1 MSNILT
7 LSISELVSKLKS
19 GDISSVELCSAYI
32 DRYDKFEKDVKAWAY
47 FDKKLLLE
55 KATEADEN
63 RKAGKP
69 LGQLHGLPI
78 GIKDI
83 FGTVEN
89 FSNMVKKGYPMVWR
103 YNNFEFLNLEE
114 TPQGYSQIVRITDQ
128 NDKLFLLKYFMKNVA
143 GIWKISGVSIIETSD
158 FSA

>member
-1 MSNILT
+1 MIRLIAVFFLSMST
-7 LSISELVSKLKS
+7 LLFA
-19 GDISSVELCSAYI
+19 D
-32 DRYDKFEKDVKAWAY
+32 
-47 FDKKLLLE
+47 E
-55 KATEADEN
+55 KADIQSTISDQLRAFASDNFIEAFTH
-63 RKAGKP
+63 ASP
-69 LGQLHGLPI
+69 

-114 TPQGYSQIVRITDQ
+114 TPQGYSQIVRIPDQ

-143 GIWKISGVSIIETSD
+143 GIWKISGVSIIEASD

>member
-1 MSNILT
+1 MIRLIAVFFLSMST
-7 LSISELVSKLKS
+7 LLFA
-19 GDISSVELCSAYI
+19 D
-32 DRYDKFEKDVKAWAY
+32 
-47 FDKKLLLE
+47 E
-55 KATEADEN
+55 KADIQSTISDQLRAFASDNFIEAFTH
-63 RKAGKP
+63 ASP
-69 LGQLHGLPI
+69 

-103 YNNFEFLNLEE
+103 YNNFEFLKLEE

-143 GIWKISGVSIIETSD
+143 GIWKISGVSIIEASD

>member
-1 MSNILT
+1 MIRLIAVFFLSMST
-7 LSISELVSKLKS
+7 LLFA
-19 GDISSVELCSAYI
+19 D
-32 DRYDKFEKDVKAWAY
+32 
-47 FDKKLLLE
+47 E
-55 KATEADEN
+55 KADIQSTISDQLRAFASDNFIEAFTH
-63 RKAGKP
+63 ASP
-69 LGQLHGLPI
+69 

-114 TPQGYSQIVRITDQ
+114 IPQGYSQIVRITDQ

-143 GIWKISGVSIIETSD
+143 GIWKISGVSIIEASD

>member
-1 MSNILT
+1 MIRLIAVFFLSMST
-7 LSISELVSKLKS
+7 LLFA
-19 GDISSVELCSAYI
+19 D
-32 DRYDKFEKDVKAWAY
+32 
-47 FDKKLLLE
+47 E
-55 KATEADEN
+55 KADIQSTISDQLRAFASDNFIEAFTH
-63 RKAGKP
+63 P
-69 LGQLHGLPI
+69 SP

-143 GIWKISGVSIIETSD
+143 GIWKISGVSIIEASD

>member
-1 MSNILT
+1 MIRLIAVFFLSMST
-7 LSISELVSKLKS
+7 LLFA
-19 GDISSVELCSAYI
+19 D
-32 DRYDKFEKDVKAWAY
+32 
-47 FDKKLLLE
+47 E
-55 KATEADEN
+55 KADIQSTISDQLRAFASDNFIEAFTH
-63 RKAGKP
+63 ASP
-69 LGQLHGLPI
+69 

-114 TPQGYSQIVRITDQ
+114 TPRGYSQIVRITDQ

-143 GIWKISGVSIIETSD
+143 GIWKISGVSIIEASD

>member
-1 MSNILT
+1 MIRLIAVFFLSMST
-7 LSISELVSKLKS
+7 LLFA
-19 GDISSVELCSAYI
+19 D
-32 DRYDKFEKDVKAWAY
+32 
-47 FDKKLLLE
+47 E
-55 KATEADEN
+55 KADIQSTISDQLRAFASDNFIEAFTH
-63 RKAGKP
+63 ASP
-69 LGQLHGLPI
+69 

-128 NDKLFLLKYFMKNVA
+128 NEKLFLLKYFMKNVA
-143 GIWKISGVSIIETSD
+143 GIWKISGVSIIEASD

>member
-1 MSNILT
+1 MIRLIAVFFLSMST
-7 LSISELVSKLKS
+7 LLFA
-19 GDISSVELCSAYI
+19 D
-32 DRYDKFEKDVKAWAY
+32 
-47 FDKKLLLE
+47 E
-55 KATEADEN
+55 KADIQSTISDQLRAFASDNFIEAFTH
-63 RKAGKP
+63 ASP
-69 LGQLHGLPI
+69 

-114 TPQGYSQIVRITDQ
+114 IPQGYSQIVRITDQ
-128 NDKLFLLKYFMKNVA
+128 DDKLFLLKYFMKNVA
-143 GIWKISGVSIIETSD
+143 GIWKISGVSIIEASD

>member
-1 MSNILT
+1 MIRLIAVFFLSMST
-7 LSISELVSKLKS
+7 LLFA
-19 GDISSVELCSAYI
+19 D
-32 DRYDKFEKDVKAWAY
+32 
-47 FDKKLLLE
+47 E
-55 KATEADEN
+55 KADIQSTISDQLRAFASDNFIEAFTH
-63 RKAGKP
+63 ASP
-69 LGQLHGLPI
+69 

-114 TPQGYSQIVRITDQ
+114 TPQGYSQIIRITDQ

-143 GIWKISGVSIIETSD
+143 GIWKISGVSIIEASD

>member
-1 MSNILT
+1 MIRLIAVFFLFMST
-7 LSISELVSKLKS
+7 LLFA
-19 GDISSVELCSAYI
+19 D
-32 DRYDKFEKDVKAWAY
+32 
-47 FDKKLLLE
+47 E
-55 KATEADEN
+55 KADIQSTISDQLRAFASDNFIEAFTH
-63 RKAGKP
+63 ASP
-69 LGQLHGLPI
+69 

>member
-1 MSNILT
+1 VIRLIAVFFLSMST
-7 LSISELVSKLKS
+7 LLFA
-19 GDISSVELCSAYI
+19 D
-32 DRYDKFEKDVKAWAY
+32 
-47 FDKKLLLE
+47 E
-55 KATEADEN
+55 KADIQSTISDQLRAFASDNFIEAFTH
-63 RKAGKP
+63 ASP
-69 LGQLHGLPI
+69 

-143 GIWKISGVSIIETSD
+143 GIWKISGVSIIEASD

>member
-1 MSNILT
+1 MIRLIAVFFLFMST
-7 LSISELVSKLKS
+7 LL
-19 GDISSVELCSAYI
+19 
-32 DRYDKFEKDVKAWAY
+32 F
-47 FDKKLLLE
+47 
-55 KATEADEN
+55 ADE
-63 RKAGKP
+63 RADIQSTISD
-69 LGQLHGLPI
+69 QLRAFASDNFIEAFTHASP

-143 GIWKISGVSIIETSD
+143 GIWKISGVSIIEASD

>member
-1 MSNILT
+1 MLRLIAVFFLSMST
-7 LSISELVSKLKS
+7 LLFA
-19 GDISSVELCSAYI
+19 D
-32 DRYDKFEKDVKAWAY
+32 
-47 FDKKLLLE
+47 E
-55 KATEADEN
+55 KADIQSTISDQLRAFASDNFIEAFTH
-63 RKAGKP
+63 ASP
-69 LGQLHGLPI
+69 

-143 GIWKISGVSIIETSD
+143 GIWKISGVSIIEASD

>member
-1 MSNILT
+1 MIRLIAVFFLSMST
-7 LSISELVSKLKS
+7 LL
-19 GDISSVELCSAYI
+19 
-32 DRYDKFEKDVKAWAY
+32 F
-47 FDKKLLLE
+47 
-55 KATEADEN
+55 ADE
-63 RKAGKP
+63 RADIQSTISD
-69 LGQLHGLPI
+69 QLRAFASDNFIEAFTHASP

-128 NDKLFLLKYFMKNVA
+128 NYKLFLLKYFMKNVA
-143 GIWKISGVSIIETSD
+143 GIWKISGVSIIEASD

>member
-1 MSNILT
+1 MST
-7 LSISELVSKLKS
+7 LL
-19 GDISSVELCSAYI
+19 
-32 DRYDKFEKDVKAWAY
+32 F
-47 FDKKLLLE
+47 
-55 KATEADEN
+55 ADE
-63 RKAGKP
+63 RADIQSTISD
-69 LGQLHGLPI
+69 QLRAFASDNFIEAFTHASP

-103 YNNFEFLNLEE
+103 YTNFEFLNLEE

-143 GIWKISGVSIIETSD
+143 GIWKISGVSIIEASD

>member
-1 MSNILT
+1 MIRLIAVFFLSMST
-7 LSISELVSKLKS
+7 LL
-19 GDISSVELCSAYI
+19 
-32 DRYDKFEKDVKAWAY
+32 F
-47 FDKKLLLE
+47 
-55 KATEADEN
+55 ADE
-63 RKAGKP
+63 RADIQSTISD
-69 LGQLHGLPI
+69 QLRAFASDNFIEAFTHASP

>member
-1 MSNILT
+1 MIRLIAIFFLSMST
-7 LSISELVSKLKS
+7 LLFA
-19 GDISSVELCSAYI
+19 D
-32 DRYDKFEKDVKAWAY
+32 
-47 FDKKLLLE
+47 E
-55 KATEADEN
+55 KADIQSTISDQLRAFASDNFIEAFTH
-63 RKAGKP
+63 ASP
-69 LGQLHGLPI
+69 

-143 GIWKISGVSIIETSD
+143 GIWKISGVSIIEASD

>member
-1 MSNILT
+1 MIRFIAVFFLSMST
-7 LSISELVSKLKS
+7 LLFA
-19 GDISSVELCSAYI
+19 D
-32 DRYDKFEKDVKAWAY
+32 
-47 FDKKLLLE
+47 E
-55 KATEADEN
+55 KADIQSTISDQLRAFASDNFIEAFTH
-63 RKAGKP
+63 ASP
-69 LGQLHGLPI
+69 

-143 GIWKISGVSIIETSD
+143 GIWKISGVSIIEASD

>member
-1 MSNILT
+1 VIRLIAVFFLSMST
-7 LSISELVSKLKS
+7 LLFA
-19 GDISSVELCSAYI
+19 D
-32 DRYDKFEKDVKAWAY
+32 
-47 FDKKLLLE
+47 E
-55 KATEADEN
+55 KADIQSTISDQLKAFASDNFIEAFTH
-63 RKAGKP
+63 ASP
-69 LGQLHGLPI
+69 

-143 GIWKISGVSIIETSD
+143 GIWKISGVSIIEASD

>member
-1 MSNILT
+1 MIRLIAVFFLSMST
-7 LSISELVSKLKS
+7 LLFA
-19 GDISSVELCSAYI
+19 D
-32 DRYDKFEKDVKAWAY
+32 
-47 FDKKLLLE
+47 E
-55 KATEADEN
+55 KADIQSTISDQLRAFASDNFIEAFTH
-63 RKAGKP
+63 ASP
-69 LGQLHGLPI
+69 

-143 GIWKISGVSIIETSD
+143 GIWKISGVSIM
-158 FSA
+158 

>member
-1 MSNILT
+1 MIRLIAVFFLSMST
-7 LSISELVSKLKS
+7 LL
-19 GDISSVELCSAYI
+19 
-32 DRYDKFEKDVKAWAY
+32 F
-47 FDKKLLLE
+47 
-55 KATEADEN
+55 ADE
-63 RKAGKP
+63 RADIQSTISD
-69 LGQLHGLPI
+69 QLRAFASDNFIEAFTHASP

-128 NDKLFLLKYFMKNVA
+128 NEKLFLLKYFMKNVA
-143 GIWKISGVSIIETSD
+143 GIWKISGVSIIEASD

>member
-1 MSNILT
+1 VIRLIAVFFLSMST
-7 LSISELVSKLKS
+7 LLF
-19 GDISSVELCSAYI
+19 AN
-32 DRYDKFEKDVKAWAY
+32 
-47 FDKKLLLE
+47 E
-55 KATEADEN
+55 KADIQSTISDQLRAFASDNFIEAFTH
-63 RKAGKP
+63 ASP
-69 LGQLHGLPI
+69 

-143 GIWKISGVSIIETSD
+143 GIWKISGVSIIEASD

>member
-1 MSNILT
+1 MIRLIAVFFLSMST
-7 LSISELVSKLKS
+7 LLFA
-19 GDISSVELCSAYI
+19 D
-32 DRYDKFEKDVKAWAY
+32 
-47 FDKKLLLE
+47 E
-55 KATEADEN
+55 KADIQSTISDQLRAFASDNFIEAFTH
-63 RKAGKP
+63 ASP
-69 LGQLHGLPI
+69 

-83 FGTVEN
+83 YGTVEN

>member
-1 MSNILT
+1 MIRLIAVFFLSMST
-7 LSISELVSKLKS
+7 LL
-19 GDISSVELCSAYI
+19 
-32 DRYDKFEKDVKAWAY
+32 F
-47 FDKKLLLE
+47 
-55 KATEADEN
+55 ADE
-63 RKAGKP
+63 RADIQSTISD
-69 LGQLHGLPI
+69 QLRAFASDNFIEAFTHASP

-143 GIWKISGVSIIETSD
+143 GIWKISGVSVIEASD

>member
-1 MSNILT
+1 MIRLIAVFFLSMST
-7 LSISELVSKLKS
+7 LL
-19 GDISSVELCSAYI
+19 
-32 DRYDKFEKDVKAWAY
+32 F
-47 FDKKLLLE
+47 
-55 KATEADEN
+55 ADE
-63 RKAGKP
+63 RADIQSTISY
-69 LGQLHGLPI
+69 QLRAFASDNFIEAFTHASP

-128 NDKLFLLKYFMKNVA
+128 NDKLFLLRYFMKNVA
-143 GIWKISGVSIIETSD
+143 GIWKISGVSIIEASD
-158 FSA
+158 FTA

>member
-1 MSNILT
+1 MIRLIAVFFLSVST
-7 LSISELVSKLKS
+7 LLFA
-19 GDISSVELCSAYI
+19 D
-32 DRYDKFEKDVKAWAY
+32 
-47 FDKKLLLE
+47 E
-55 KATEADEN
+55 KADIQSTISDQLRAFASDNFIEAFTH
-63 RKAGKP
+63 ASP
-69 LGQLHGLPI
+69 

-143 GIWKISGVSIIETSD
+143 GIWKISGVSIIEASD

>member
-1 MSNILT
+1 VIRLIAVFFLSMST
-7 LSISELVSKLKS
+7 LL
-19 GDISSVELCSAYI
+19 
-32 DRYDKFEKDVKAWAY
+32 F
-47 FDKKLLLE
+47 
-55 KATEADEN
+55 ADE
-63 RKAGKP
+63 RADIQSTISD
-69 LGQLHGLPI
+69 QLRAFASDNFIEAFTHASP

-143 GIWKISGVSIIETSD
+143 GIWKISGVSIIEASD

>member
-1 MSNILT
+1 MIRLIVDFFLSMST
-7 LSISELVSKLKS
+7 LLFA
-19 GDISSVELCSAYI
+19 D
-32 DRYDKFEKDVKAWAY
+32 
-47 FDKKLLLE
+47 E
-55 KATEADEN
+55 KADIQSTISDQLRAFASDNFIEAFTH
-63 RKAGKP
+63 ASP
-69 LGQLHGLPI
+69 

-128 NDKLFLLKYFMKNVA
+128 NDKLFLLKYFMKDVA
-143 GIWKISGVSIIETSD
+143 GIWKISGVSIIEASD

>member
-1 MSNILT
+1 MIRLITVFFISMST
-7 LSISELVSKLKS
+7 LL
-19 GDISSVELCSAYI
+19 
-32 DRYDKFEKDVKAWAY
+32 F
-47 FDKKLLLE
+47 
-55 KATEADEN
+55 ADE
-63 RKAGKP
+63 RADIQSTISD
-69 LGQLHGLPI
+69 QLRAFASDNFIEAFTHASP

-143 GIWKISGVSIIETSD
+143 GIWKISGVSIIEASD

>member
-1 MSNILT
+1 MIRLIAVFFLSMST
-7 LSISELVSKLKS
+7 LL
-19 GDISSVELCSAYI
+19 
-32 DRYDKFEKDVKAWAY
+32 F
-47 FDKKLLLE
+47 
-55 KATEADEN
+55 ADE
-63 RKAGKP
+63 RADIQSTISD
-69 LGQLHGLPI
+69 QLRAFASDNFIEAFTHASP

-143 GIWKISGVSIIETSD
+143 GIWKISGVTIIEASD